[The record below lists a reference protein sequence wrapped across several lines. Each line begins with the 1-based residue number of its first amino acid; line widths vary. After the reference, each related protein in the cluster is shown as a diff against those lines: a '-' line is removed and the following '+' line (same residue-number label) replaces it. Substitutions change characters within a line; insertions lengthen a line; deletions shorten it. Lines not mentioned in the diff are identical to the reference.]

1 MTRNKDGTFKRK
13 LVYGVGIDDIDGAK
27 EWGVNDKR
35 HSFKY
40 YRDWK
45 NMLKRCYCTT
55 GDYLGDVSVS
65 ESWLTLSNFKAWFEQ
80 NYVEGYVLDKD
91 ILSGKAY
98 SENTCLYIPKELNLF
113 LTSVHNDCGSCF
125 DITRNKYQSYTKRY
139 KGKRLNI
146 GRFTTEREAVFFAK
160 TVKMLE
166 IDRLIQSNIFSTNIN
181 VGLSR
186 LLDEMYFKFILKEV
200 TQVGNCTFL
209 DTGGCF
215 KKYDNGYD
223 LSIVKLSDYC

>member
-27 EWGVNDKR
+27 EWDINGKR

-65 ESWLTLSNFKAWFEQ
+65 ESWLTLSNFKAWFEK
-80 NYVEGYVLDKD
+80 NYVEWYVLDKD
-91 ILSGKAY
+91 ILSGKVY
-98 SENTCLYIPKELNLF
+98 SENTCVYIPKELNLF
-113 LTSVHNDCGSCF
+113 LTSVRNDCGSYF
-125 DITRNKYQSYTKRY
+125 DITRNNYQSYTKKY
-139 KGKRLNI
+139 KGKRFNI
-146 GRFTTEREAVFFAK
+146 GRFTTERQSVFFAK

-166 IDRLIQSNIFSTNIN
+166 IDKLIKSNVFSTNIN
-181 VGLSR
+181 VGLSQ
-186 LLDEMYFKFILKEV
+186 LLDDMYFKFILKEV
-200 TQVGNCTFL
+200 SQVGNCTFL

-215 KKYDNGYD
+215 KKHGNEYD
-223 LSIVKLSDYC
+223 LFIVKLSDYC

>member
-1 MTRNKDGTFKRK
+1 MMRNKDGTFKRK
-13 LVYGVGIDDIDGAK
+13 LVYGVGIDDIEGAK
-27 EWGVNDKR
+27 EWDVNGKR

-45 NMLKRCYCTT
+45 NMLKRCYCNT
-55 GDYLGDVSVS
+55 GDYLGNVMVS
-65 ESWLTLSNFKAWFEQ
+65 ESWFTLSNFKAWFEQ

-91 ILSGKAY
+91 ILSGKVY
-98 SENTCLYIPKELNLF
+98 SENTCIYIPKKLNLF
-113 LTSVHNDCGSCF
+113 LTSVRKDCGSYF
-125 DITRNKYQSYTKRY
+125 DITRNKYQSHTKKY
-139 KGKRLNI
+139 NDKRINI
-146 GRFTTEREAVFFAK
+146 GRFATEREAVFFAK

-166 IDRLIQSNIFSTNIN
+166 IDKLMQSDVFGNNIN

-186 LLDEMYFKFILKEV
+186 LLDEMYFKFILNEV

-215 KKYDNGYD
+215 KKYGNEYD